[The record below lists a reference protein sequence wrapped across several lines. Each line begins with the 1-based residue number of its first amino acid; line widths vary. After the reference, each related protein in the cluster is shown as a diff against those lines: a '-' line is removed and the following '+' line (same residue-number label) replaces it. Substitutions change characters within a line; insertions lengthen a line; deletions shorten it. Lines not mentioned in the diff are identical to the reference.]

1 VHSIHDRVFQPQQGA
16 SRNGFVC
23 TLCDSAG
30 PESKNVFD
38 SQRALDSHVRAKHK
52 IRCDIRTYVG
62 DTTVCPAC
70 STKFSSRVG
79 LITHLSDKRRPRC
92 PARVREVCV
101 PISDELA
108 SQLDEVDK
116 ASRRDAQRKGYSHP
130 LAAVPA
136 CKV

>member
-1 VHSIHDRVFQPQQGA
+1 M
-16 SRNGFVC
+16 
-23 TLCDSAG
+23 
-30 PESKNVFD
+30 FD

-79 LITHLSDKRRPRC
+79 LITHLSDKRRPQY
-92 PARVREVCV
+92 PARVREVCA

-108 SQLDEVDK
+108 SQLDEIDK

-136 CKV
+136 CEV